1 MVTLMWTYGELHAET
16 TRSKALTIEPQ
27 EEAKRLKDVVLKILC
42 AVHGSSVCAVDF
54 DEMKK
59 EQDHVLL
66 HGVFQTRSRLG
77 RTHSVVFTMELDKQN
92 QLISYSRERT
102 RARI

>member
-1 MVTLMWTYGELHAET
+1 LTAE
-16 TRSKALTIEPQ
+16 PH
-27 EEAKRLKDVVLKILC
+27 EEARKLKDVVLKILC
-42 AVHGSSVCAVDF
+42 AVHGNSVCSVDF

-59 EQDHVLL
+59 EQDHILL

-102 RARI
+102 RAKI

>member
-1 MVTLMWTYGELHAET
+1 MWTCEELHAGT
-16 TRSKALTIEPQ
+16 TRSKVLTAEPH
-27 EEAKRLKDVVLKILC
+27 EEARKLKDVVLKILC
-42 AVHGSSVCAVDF
+42 AVHGSGVCTVDF
-54 DEMKK
+54 DEMKM
-59 EQDHVLL
+59 EQDRVLL

-92 QLISYSRERT
+92 QLVSYSRERT